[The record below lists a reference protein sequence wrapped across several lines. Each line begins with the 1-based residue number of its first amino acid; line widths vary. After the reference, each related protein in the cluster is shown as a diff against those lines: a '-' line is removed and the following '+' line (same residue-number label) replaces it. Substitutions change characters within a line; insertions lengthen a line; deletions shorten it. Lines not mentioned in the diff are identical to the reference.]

1 MPSFKRTAQFF
12 LILLI
17 ITLVDFLY
25 LGRPSIG
32 IDDANIFMNYAR
44 HLSGG
49 EGFVFNTGGEKVEGF
64 TSLLWVLLCSLFYLI
79 TAHPEWLIMGFLL
92 LITTVTVSMVY

>member
-32 IDDANIFMNYAR
+32 IDDANIFMNYQIY
-44 HLSGG
+44 SGR
-49 EGFVFNTGGEKVEGF
+49 FAYFCPVKSN
-64 TSLLWVLLCSLFYLI
+64 SIC
-79 TAHPEWLIMGFLL
+79 
-92 LITTVTVSMVY
+92 